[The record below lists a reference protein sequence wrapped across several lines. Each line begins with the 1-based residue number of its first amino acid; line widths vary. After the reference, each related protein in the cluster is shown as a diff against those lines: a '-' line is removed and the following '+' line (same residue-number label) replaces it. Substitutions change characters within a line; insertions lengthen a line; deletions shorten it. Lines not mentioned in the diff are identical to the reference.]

1 MVKQIMVRD
10 EIYRRLM
17 EIKGDGSFSDAINFL
32 LDANMD
38 RVRISS
44 ISALAQ
50 AIEKQNKL
58 LEELLYE
65 VRRLNSKLSIPTPAA
80 PTTINHATHVTPVT
94 DENLPSYLRDNPW
107 VSILAA
113 KK

>member
-10 EIYRRLM
+10 DVYERLLR
-17 EIKGDGSFSDAINFL
+17 IKHDNSFSQLLSKLLDSYDGSNDDSPL
-32 LDANMD
+32 
-38 RVRISS
+38 
-44 ISALAQ
+44 AL
-50 AIEKQNKL
+50 IKKQN
-58 LEELLYE
+58 ELLAE
-65 VRRLNSKLSIPTPAA
+65 ILRELRTLNSKLGIATPAA
-80 PTTINHATHVTPVT
+80 PTTPIHDVTPVT

>member
-10 EIYRRLM
+10 DVYERLLR
-17 EIKGDGSFSDAINFL
+17 IKHDNSFSQLLSKLLDSYDGSNDDSPL
-32 LDANMD
+32 
-38 RVRISS
+38 
-44 ISALAQ
+44 AL
-50 AIEKQNKL
+50 IKKQN
-58 LEELLYE
+58 ELLAE
-65 VRRLNSKLSIPTPAA
+65 ILRELRTLNSKLSIGTPAA